1 MSARPLYTGG
11 MRSLSPLLVFLCSLV
26 AGSLLLGPGAQAQDD
41 GPSKEQLEAAV
52 ARIEAALEDGK
63 LEGAVRGNALR
74 AETGLV
80 HPLVIAAIAKGLG
93 EREPLVIDA
102 AIECLG
108 QMRHADALEALTKWG
123 KRARKALEKDRER
136 MVGWIKAVGR
146 HQDPDTL
153 DLLAKDAFD
162 QDARDVLAAR
172 IYAIANVHAKESV
185 EVLMD
190 LLTSTDARKVN
201 QNFGALRPALMRLT
215 AVDQGNDP
223 MAWSKWWRSEKR
235 TFEVPREPAV
245 LPREDQARWDRFWGN
260 EVRYERGQRR
270 SRRGQDPEDDK

>member
-1 MSARPLYTGG
+1 MRTDPLYNDGMRPLSHLLARLG
-11 MRSLSPLLVFLCSLV
+11 SVLLS
-26 AGSLLLGPGAQAQDD
+26 GLLLASFAQAQEE
-41 GPSKEQLEAAV
+41 GPTPEQLEAAV
-52 ARIEAALEDGK
+52 ARIEAALEDRKG
-63 LEGAVRGNALR
+63 EGAVRGNALR

-80 HPLVIAAIAKGLG
+80 HPRVIAAIAKGLN

-102 AIECLG
+102 AIESLG

-146 HQDPDTL
+146 HQDPETL

-162 QDARDVLAAR
+162 QDERDVLAAR

-201 QNFGALRPALMRLT
+201 QNFGTLRPALMRLT

-223 MAWSKWWRSEKR
+223 LAWTKWWRGAKR

-245 LPREDQARWDRFWGN
+245 LPRQDQARWDRFWGN
-260 EVRYERGQRR
+260 EVRYERTERR
-270 SRRGQDPEDDK
+270 SRRGQDPEDDE